1 VLRILLLFRE
11 FPFVCPPGTLR
22 KRIKYNPQDQFHRH
36 VKIVRDVLGSV
47 VLSLGKDTN
56 VGLVFPELDDSIFYK
71 RKSTRPE
78 VKKPVKSTL
87 E

>member
-1 VLRILLLFRE
+1 
-11 FPFVCPPGTLR
+11 
-22 KRIKYNPQDQFHRH
+22 